1 MSDGYIQVATD
12 GDGKKVDT
20 TDLTREDGTEVHRT
34 RIVLGSNND
43 TQAFAEIVPS
53 GFLRVMVKNQ
63 DEIVRQLKR
72 IALILELMSG
82 HSVSV
87 NHVSE

>member
-20 TDLTREDGTEVHRT
+20 TGLTREDGTEVQRQ
-34 RIVLGSNND
+34 RVILSDNEA
-43 TQAFAEIVPS
+43 QAFAEVVPS
-53 GFLRVMVKNQ
+53 GFLKVMVKNQ

-82 HSVSV
+82 HHVSV